1 MSAMFFPRKA
11 TLKLLYDDT
20 DISAD
25 ISGYVESF
33 TYTDAGSGTSDSLS
47 LKLNASPELSLTS
60 MEMQGEQKWI
70 NGWLPDKEA
79 VFHPTICT
87 ENWDAQGDAAEMD
100 CGTLVVDDISYSSFP
115 SILNVGAVSRP
126 NGTSFHERNREQV
139 WKDTS
144 IQHIAQTIAER
155 NGLELQMDADDVEI
169 ALKEQDDNDSAFL
182 NDLCSTYGLI
192 LKTYMGKIWI
202 FDREKY
208 KQQEAVATITR
219 QDIVPGSFNWNTT
232 LAGTYTGG
240 VFTYT
245 NQKEKVD
252 INVTIGEGDRML
264 KVNKYASSE
273 ADAQKQLQAAI
284 DNANHSTTTASWSM
298 MGKMLCATQCV
309 NLSGYGK
316 LDGKYYLDSVTHTLD
331 KSGGYV
337 TKISG
342 SRVGG

>member
-1 MSAMFFPRKA
+1 MFYPRKA
-11 TLKLLYDDT
+11 TIKLLYDDT
-20 DISAD
+20 DISED
-25 ISGYVESF
+25 ISRYVESF
-33 TYTDAGSGTSDSLS
+33 TYTDAGSNVSDSIS
-47 LKLNASPELSLTS
+47 LKLDASPRWSLT
-60 MEMQGEQKWI
+60 EPEVQGGQKWI
-70 NGWLPDKEA
+70 NGWMPDKEA

-87 ENWDAQGDAAEMD
+87 ENWDEQGDAAEMD

-155 NGLELQMDADDVEI
+155 NGLSLQMDADDVEI
-169 ALKEQDDNDSAFL
+169 SIKEQDDNDSAFL
-182 NDLCSTYGLI
+182 NALCSTYGLI
-192 LKTYMGKIWI
+192 MKVYMGKIWI

-208 KQQEAVATITR
+208 KQQEAAATITEK
-219 QDIVPGSFNWNTT
+219 DIKPGSLNWKTT

-245 NQKEKVD
+245 NQKEKVN
-252 INVTIGEGDRML
+252 IKVTIGEGDRML
-264 KVNKYASSE
+264 KLNQFASSE
-273 ADAQKQLQAAI
+273 ADAQRQLQAAI

-298 MGKMLCATQCV
+298 MGRMICATQCV
-309 NLSGYGK
+309 NLSGFGK
-316 LDGKYYLDSVTHTLD
+316 MDGKYYLDSVTHTLD
-331 KSGGYV
+331 KNGGYV
-337 TKISG
+337 TKVSG